1 MKGGLWWGGGLYE
14 CVRTSSRPGDT
25 DDVMPLTVDAGGNH
39 ELHQSVG
46 ERRVAVALFRRS
58 AAVMTTAVQA
68 TEIAIANWL
77 SSRVNRF
84 AQPTANTTM
93 AAT

>member
-1 MKGGLWWGGGLYE
+1 
-14 CVRTSSRPGDT
+14 
-25 DDVMPLTVDAGGNH
+25 
-39 ELHQSVG
+39 
-46 ERRVAVALFRRS
+46 
-58 AAVMTTAVQA
+58 MTTAVQA